1 MLRLTFSKE
10 DIEQL
15 RQQRFQH
22 PHPRVQQRMEALLL
36 KSQGLPHKDI
46 CQILAISGNT
56 LRQYLKRYEAGGSR
70 RSSSSTTDVQKA

>member
-10 DIEQL
+10 DIQQL

-46 CQILAISGNT
+46 CQIL
-56 LRQYLKRYEAGGSR
+56 
-70 RSSSSTTDVQKA
+70 VQSAQ